1 MLVCLIGM
9 GCEETEPEY
18 EEPKH
23 RTAHCFYE
31 GLHFVMRRRVHSALT
46 IGDSQSTGYAR
57 SHFNYNPIPYLFT
70 SREMEE
76 IMEQY
81 WALCKY
87 FENIVLTPAPFSGI
101 RQFFYRCWSDPPG
114 LRTWCSFCPD
124 PWWPSLSVA
133 LVRIL
138 VQCRRVACTPWWIF
152 GSRMMYG
159 VWRGWFIRGSW
170 FWWLK
175 DP

>member
-70 SREMEE
+70 SRDGRNHGT
-76 IMEQY
+76 ILSTLQIFR
-81 WALCKY
+81 KH
-87 FENIVLTPAPFSGI
+87 
-101 RQFFYRCWSDPPG
+101 
-114 LRTWCSFCPD
+114 CSYSCSIFRNSTVFL
-124 PWWPSLSVA
+124 SL
-133 LVRIL
+133 LVRPAWPKNMVFLLPRSL
-138 VQCRRVACTPWWIF
+138 VAVIVRCSSSHF
-152 GSRMMYG
+152 GSVSACSLYSLVNLRKPDD
-159 VWRGWFIRGSW
+159 VWSLAWVIY
-170 FWWLK
+170 
-175 DP
+175 